1 MSNIL
6 NETLYIIVQINI
18 PILII
23 IDAKFPIFF
32 NKDSNN
38 KAMMSYHDE
47 ERRSHSLDGD
57 LILGAGLMQ
66 HLEKSKNKS
75 AWSKVKG
82 IVKTRSSRK
91 SVKSTGSNPSRD
103 VSPIENDVSFK
114 ELFRNLHTK

>member
-1 MSNIL
+1 
-6 NETLYIIVQINI
+6 
-18 PILII
+18 
-23 IDAKFPIFF
+23 
-32 NKDSNN
+32 
-38 KAMMSYHDE
+38 MMSYHDE

-57 LILGAGLMQ
+57 LILGTGLMQ

-103 VSPIENDVSFK
+103 VSPIEGNDVSDFK
-114 ELFRNLHTK
+114 NELELLDNCDNVDI